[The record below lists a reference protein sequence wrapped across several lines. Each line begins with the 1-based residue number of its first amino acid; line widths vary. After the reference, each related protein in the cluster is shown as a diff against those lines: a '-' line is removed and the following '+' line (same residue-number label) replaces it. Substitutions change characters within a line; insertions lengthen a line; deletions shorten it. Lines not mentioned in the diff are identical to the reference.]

1 MPIFFSNLPRY
12 VPLMLG
18 GFTVCSMAQAAEPDY
33 RIEWD
38 AMATA
43 YSPAQP
49 IHAFINEWSQPLTS
63 GNHAYAQGRTA
74 LTVVPKDSNIRY
86 GIGWRYDY
94 LMEFSDDAALLYWQY
109 KNKALPTAASAYQL
123 DLNAKHNER
132 FGFNVG
138 TSYALTPNWN
148 ISAQGNAWRGLH
160 VLEGELQGNASSQML
175 LNTENIKSLERLDS
189 AGIQVDYYY
198 DKPALKEENLN
209 WYPDKPTGY
218 GYSLDIGVQGQV
230 GKETTLTL
238 QAYDVLGKMHWQ
250 DAPQTQYI
258 IDYDS
263 NRRPID
269 KTGGQL
275 STKDV
280 TQSLPW
286 RVEGSLNHQL
296 SDKWQVSAHG
306 QINDVQSLYQLEASY
321 QPDLMSSLTVSA
333 MAEPQTQAFGIGL
346 AGAYGGVKV
355 LTDDI
360 DFNRAQRSEVQ
371 LYGRYAW

>member
-1 MPIFFSNLPRY
+1 MSAFFLRQSRCF
-12 VPLMLG
+12 PLLL
-18 GFTVCSMAQAAEPDY
+18 SSLLLSSWAQADDRDY

-38 AMATA
+38 TMATA

-49 IHAFINEWSQPLTS
+49 IHAFINDWQQPLTA

-74 LTVVPKDSNIRY
+74 LTVIPEHSRIRY
-86 GIGWRYDY
+86 GVSWRYDY
-94 LMEFSDDAALLYWQY
+94 LMDFSDDAALLYWQY
-109 KNKALPTAASAYQL
+109 KNNALPTTATEYQL
-123 DLNAKHNER
+123 QLNATHNER
-132 FGFNVG
+132 FGIHAG
-138 TSYALTPNWN
+138 TAYQVSPSWQ
-148 ISAQGNAWRGLH
+148 ISARGNLWRGLH
-160 VLEGELQGNASSQML
+160 VLEGEAKGQVSSQTL
-175 LNTENIKSLERLDS
+175 LNTDNITSLQRLDS
-189 AGIQVDYYY
+189 ADINIDYYY
-198 DKPALKEENLN
+198 DEPALKEENLN

-218 GYSLDIGVQGQV
+218 GYSLDVALQGQL
-230 GKETTLTL
+230 GENTKLTID
-238 QAYDVLGKMHWQ
+238 AYDMLGKMHWQ
-250 DAPQTQYI
+250 DAPQTAYM

-275 STKDV
+275 STSDV

-286 RVEGSLNHQL
+286 RVEGSLTHQL

-306 QINDVQSLYQLEASY
+306 QVNDVQSLYQLEASY
-321 QPDLMSSLTVSA
+321 QPDLLSSLTVST

-346 AGAYGGVKV
+346 AGAYGGFKV